1 MQPRMISDSWSSS
14 DTFQVL
20 GFWGVLPGL
29 AHCSFIVCLE
39 NLQFCF
45 LSQGCLCCWRSC
57 VTPHTFYLY
66 EECHWHLDR
75 NCTKC
80 TNHLKYGYFSIKFT
94 NTGQVPILE
103 MMVLGCLFF
112 GRGFC
117 HVAQMGLELEAIL
130 LPWVHVCIALSSS
143 SSILLLILYFV
154 SMHACGGQTLIWN
167 VFFYCSSY
175 WDWFSLDPEIT
186 NWLDPPNSV
195 LLAQWYRSASS
206 HPVLLGVLES
216 SFLLVGQVLYQRT
229 NSPGPFSMS
238 LISFIISI
246 EENFHFLQKN
256 FFSVV
261 MRR

>member
-1 MQPRMISDSWSSS
+1 M
-14 DTFQVL
+14 
-20 GFWGVLPGL
+20 LPGL
-29 AHCSFIVCLE
+29 AHWSFIVCLE

-45 LSQGCLCCWRSC
+45 LSQGYLCCWRSC

-117 HVAQMGLELEAIL
+117 HVAQMSLELEAIL

-143 SSILLLILYFV
+143 SILLLILYFV
-154 SMHACGGQTLIWN
+154 SMHACGGQKLI
-167 VFFYCSSY
+167 
-175 WDWFSLDPEIT
+175 
-186 NWLDPPNSV
+186 
-195 LLAQWYRSASS
+195 
-206 HPVLLGVLES
+206 
-216 SFLLVGQVLYQRT
+216 
-229 NSPGPFSMS
+229 
-238 LISFIISI
+238 
-246 EENFHFLQKN
+246 
-256 FFSVV
+256 
-261 MRR
+261 